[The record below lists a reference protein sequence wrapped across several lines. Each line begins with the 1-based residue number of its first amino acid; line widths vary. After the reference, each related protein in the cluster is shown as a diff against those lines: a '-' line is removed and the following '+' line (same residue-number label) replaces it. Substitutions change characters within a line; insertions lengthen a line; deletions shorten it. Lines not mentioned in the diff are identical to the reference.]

1 MTDTGQEEPGVVDRS
16 GGAALIRGVLGGIM
30 AFVVFAMMA
39 LTTVD
44 VTARY
49 VFSAP
54 VPGGFEIMQF
64 MMALVIFTALPLV
77 TWNGGHIVV
86 SIFDGFF
93 KGAVRYVQRLF
104 ALTVSA
110 VAIAVICWRMWKQGD
125 VLADGDQITGFLEWP
140 IAPIAYAMSVLA
152 AITLVIVLVLIWRHL
167 RGEDI
172 AARPADTEI

>member
-1 MTDTGQEEPGVVDRS
+1 MSEATGGTSDR
-16 GGAALIRGVLGGIM
+16 GGAARLSALIRRSLAAVM
-30 AFVVFAMMA
+30 ALVIFCMMA

-64 MMALVIFTALPLV
+64 MMALAIFTALPLV
-77 TWNGGHIVV
+77 TWNDGHIVV
-86 SIFDGFF
+86 SIFDGFYR
-93 KGAVRYVQRLF
+93 GRVRYVQRLF
-104 ALTVSA
+104 VFFISAL
-110 VAIAVICWRMWKQGD
+110 AIAVICWRMWKQGD

-152 AITLVIVLVLIWRHL
+152 AVAFVFVLMMTWQHL
-167 RGEDI
+167 RGDAAPASRSADI
-172 AARPADTEI
+172 

>member
-1 MTDTGQEEPGVVDRS
+1 MIGASEKMSIESLGPTRTKAENKQRS
-16 GGAALIRGVLGGIM
+16 PKTNPTQPES
-30 AFVVFAMMA
+30 AMMA
-39 LTTVD
+39 HTRAGSSRGSASPVVNQWSSNMNTNPKTTR
-44 VTARY
+44 ARLMT
-49 VFSAP
+49 
-54 VPGGFEIMQF
+54 PGE
-64 MMALVIFTALPLV
+64 ASRPARANATEETV
-77 TWNGGHIVV
+77 
-86 SIFDGFF
+86 
-93 KGAVRYVQRLF
+93 K
-104 ALTVSA
+104 VSA